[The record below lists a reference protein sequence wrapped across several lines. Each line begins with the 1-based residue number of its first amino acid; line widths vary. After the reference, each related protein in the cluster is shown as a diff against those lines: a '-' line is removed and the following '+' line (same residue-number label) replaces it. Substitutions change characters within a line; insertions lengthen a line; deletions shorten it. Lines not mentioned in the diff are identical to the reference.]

1 MRKNRIIAIFL
12 TFVMVIT
19 LTACDPASQNSQINP
34 LMWIVKDGEG
44 GCLYLMGTIHLGD
57 ERMENLPAKVTKTL
71 DACDYLAVEFDIL
84 ESESD
89 LAAMTQSMQ
98 SMIYTDGTTIK
109 DHIDS
114 EIYDKA
120 KSILQD
126 AGYYNETLDYYIPI
140 MWQQFVTEAYSKDSK
155 LKTDYGA
162 DRQLIT
168 YAKDHDIGVLD
179 IESME
184 LQMDMLRSLSPETQ
198 EYLLGSSVMSTAE
211 MYNKSLE
218 LMYESWV
225 TGDEDT
231 LEQLTASDSGLTD
244 IVMDDDIKAYMDE
257 YNNKLLTI
265 RNQNMALA
273 AQRYIQGGATVLLA
287 VGAAHMFG
295 DDGIISLL
303 ENQGYTV
310 EVWQ

>member
-19 LTACDPASQNSQINP
+19 LTACEPDSQNSKINP
-34 LMWIVKDGEG
+34 AMWIVKDGEG

-57 ERMENLPAKVTKTL
+57 ERMENLPTKVTKTL

-89 LAAMTQSMQ
+89 LAGMTQSMQ
-98 SMIYTDGTTIK
+98 SMMYTDGTTIK
-109 DHIDS
+109 DHIDG
-114 EIYDKA
+114 EVYDKA
-120 KSILQD
+120 KSILQE
-126 AGYYNETLDYYIPI
+126 AGYYNQSLDYYTPI
-140 MWQQFVTEAYSKDSK
+140 MWQQFVTEAYSQNSE
-155 LKTDYGA
+155 LKTRYGA

-168 YAKDHDIGVLD
+168 YAKNHNIGVLD

-184 LQMDMLRSLSPETQ
+184 LQMDMLKSLSPETQ
-198 EYLLGSSVMSTAE
+198 EYLLGSSVMSTSE
-211 MYNKSLE
+211 MYNQSLK

-225 TGDEDT
+225 SGDVST
-231 LEQLTASDSGLTD
+231 LEKLTAADSGLTD
-244 IVMDDDIKAYMDE
+244 VVMDENIKSYMDE
-257 YNNKLLTI
+257 YNNKMLTI
-265 RNQNMALA
+265 RNKNMALA

-303 ENQGYTV
+303 ENEGYTV
-310 EVWQ
+310 EEWP

>member
-19 LTACDPASQNSQINP
+19 LTACEPTSQNSKINP
-34 LMWIVKDGEG
+34 AMWIVKDGEG

-89 LAAMTQSMQ
+89 LAGMTQSMQ
-98 SMIYTDGTTIK
+98 SMMYTDGTTIK
-109 DHIDS
+109 DHIDG
-114 EIYDKA
+114 EVYDKA
-120 KSILQD
+120 KSILQE
-126 AGYYNETLDYYIPI
+126 AGYYNQSLDYYTPI
-140 MWQQFVTEAYSKDSK
+140 MWQQFVTEAYSQNSE
-155 LKTDYGA
+155 LKTRYGA

-168 YAKDHDIGVLD
+168 YAKNHNIGVLD

-184 LQMDMLRSLSPETQ
+184 LQMDMLKSLSPETQ
-198 EYLLGSSVMSTAE
+198 EYLLGSSVMSTSE
-211 MYNKSLE
+211 MYNQSLK

-225 TGDEDT
+225 SGDVST
-231 LEQLTASDSGLTD
+231 LEKLTAADSGLTD
-244 IVMDDDIKAYMDE
+244 VIMDDNIKSYMDE
-257 YNNKLLTI
+257 YNNKMLTI
-265 RNQNMALA
+265 RNKNMALA

-287 VGAAHMFG
+287 VGTAHMFG
-295 DDGIISLL
+295 DDGIINLL
-303 ENQGYTV
+303 ENEGYTV
-310 EVWQ
+310 EEWP

>member
-19 LTACDPASQNSQINP
+19 LTACEPDSQNSKINP
-34 LMWIVKDGEG
+34 AMWIVKDGEG

-57 ERMENLPAKVTKTL
+57 ERMENLPTKVTKTL

-89 LAAMTQSMQ
+89 LTGMTQKMQ
-98 SMIYTDGTTIK
+98 SMMYTDGTTIK

-120 KSILQD
+120 KSILQE
-126 AGYYNETLDYYIPI
+126 AGYYNQSLDYYTPI
-140 MWQQFVTEAYSKDSK
+140 MWQQFVTEAYSQNSE
-155 LKTDYGA
+155 LKTRYGA

-168 YAKDHDIGVLD
+168 YAKNHNIGVLD

-184 LQMDMLRSLSPETQ
+184 LQMDMLKSLSPETQ
-198 EYLLGSSVMSTAE
+198 EYLLGSSVMSTSE
-211 MYNKSLE
+211 MYNQSLK
-218 LMYESWV
+218 LMYDSWV
-225 TGDEDT
+225 SGDVST
-231 LEQLTASDSGLTD
+231 LEKLTAADSGLTD
-244 IVMDDDIKAYMDE
+244 VIMDENIKSYMDE
-257 YNNKLLTI
+257 YNNKMLTI

-303 ENQGYTV
+303 ENEGYTV
-310 EVWQ
+310 EEWP

>member
-19 LTACDPASQNSQINP
+19 LTACEPDSQNSKINP
-34 LMWIVKDGEG
+34 AMWIVKDGEG

-57 ERMENLPAKVTKTL
+57 ERMENLPTKVTKTL

-89 LAAMTQSMQ
+89 LTGMTQSMQ
-98 SMIYTDGTTIK
+98 SMMYTDGTTIK
-109 DHIDS
+109 DHIDG
-114 EIYDKA
+114 EVYDKA

-126 AGYYNETLDYYIPI
+126 AGYYNQSLDYYTPI
-140 MWQQFVTEAYSKDSK
+140 MWQQFVTEAYSQNSE
-155 LKTDYGA
+155 LKTRYGA

-168 YAKDHDIGVLD
+168 YAKNHNIGVLD

-184 LQMDMLRSLSPETQ
+184 LQMDMLKSLSPETQ
-198 EYLLGSSVMSTAE
+198 EYLLGSSVMSTSE
-211 MYNKSLE
+211 MYNQSLK

-225 TGDEDT
+225 SGDVST
-231 LEQLTASDSGLTD
+231 LETLTAADSGLTD
-244 IVMDDDIKAYMDE
+244 VVMDDNIKSYMDE
-257 YNNKLLTI
+257 YNNKMLTI

-303 ENQGYTV
+303 ENEGYTV
-310 EVWQ
+310 EEWP

>member
-19 LTACDPASQNSQINP
+19 LTACEPDSQNSKINP
-34 LMWIVKDGEG
+34 AMWIVKDGEG

-57 ERMENLPAKVTKTL
+57 ERMENLPTKVTKTL

-89 LAAMTQSMQ
+89 LTGMTQSMQ
-98 SMIYTDGTTIK
+98 SMMYTDGTTIK

-120 KSILQD
+120 KSILQE
-126 AGYYNETLDYYIPI
+126 AGYYNQSLDYYTPI
-140 MWQQFVTEAYSKDSK
+140 MWQQFVTEAYSQNSE
-155 LKTDYGA
+155 LKTRYGA

-168 YAKDHDIGVLD
+168 YAKKHNIGVLD

-184 LQMDMLRSLSPETQ
+184 LQMDMLKSLSPETQ
-198 EYLLGSSVMSTAE
+198 EYLLGSSVMSTSE
-211 MYNKSLE
+211 MYNQSLK
-218 LMYESWV
+218 LMYDSWV
-225 TGDEDT
+225 SGDVST
-231 LEQLTASDSGLTD
+231 LEKLTAADSGLTD
-244 IVMDDDIKAYMDE
+244 VIMDENIKSYMDE
-257 YNNKLLTI
+257 YNNKMLTI

-303 ENQGYTV
+303 ENEGYTV
-310 EVWQ
+310 EEWP

>member
-19 LTACDPASQNSQINP
+19 LTACEPDSQNSKINP
-34 LMWIVKDGEG
+34 AMWIVKDGEG

-57 ERMENLPAKVTKTL
+57 ERMENLPTKVTKTL

-89 LAAMTQSMQ
+89 LTGMTQSMQ
-98 SMIYTDGTTIK
+98 SMMYTDGTTIK
-109 DHIDS
+109 DHIDG
-114 EIYDKA
+114 EVYDKA

-126 AGYYNETLDYYIPI
+126 AGYYNQSLDYYTPI
-140 MWQQFVTEAYSKDSK
+140 MWQQFVTEAYSQNSE
-155 LKTDYGA
+155 LKTRYGA

-168 YAKDHDIGVLD
+168 YAKNHNIGVLD

-184 LQMDMLRSLSPETQ
+184 LQMDMLKSLSPETQ
-198 EYLLGSSVMSTAE
+198 EYLLGSSVMSTSE
-211 MYNKSLE
+211 MYNQSLK

-225 TGDEDT
+225 SGDVST
-231 LEQLTASDSGLTD
+231 LEKLTAADSGLTD
-244 IVMDDDIKAYMDE
+244 VVMDDNIKSYMDE
-257 YNNKLLTI
+257 YNNKMLTI
-265 RNQNMALA
+265 RNKNMALA

-303 ENQGYTV
+303 ENEGYTV
-310 EVWQ
+310 EEWP